1 MAPVSSESFFDLK
14 FSSRQVVLRI
24 HPPEGGKKANLKD
37 IQKELR
43 KLGVSYRHETLF
55 EIYSRASNE
64 YEPLSVHEALD
75 YQLTIDVSKDGQN
88 AWMTVIPPDRGDA
101 RLTPEMVKEALETA
115 QVEQGIMYDQIKRI
129 LASGGAQE
137 RVLIAQGKANEHG
150 ADGTITFTSKATGRF
165 AMGDDTADYKE
176 LNLIDNVLEGEL
188 IATITHPTKGKNG
201 FDIQARVLKGRPGKK
216 AKFRMGR
223 NVRLGEDGSELFAAR
238 DGYVV
243 RTGIRVSVENVL
255 EVNNVNAETGNL
267 RFHGV
272 VKVRGQVEDA
282 FVIEAEKGIEVAGA
296 VGKAKLIS
304 RGDISI
310 RGGVFGAELESGGNV
325 EAAFLSNATVRA
337 GGHVLVRDYIL
348 HSDVESRKSV
358 QIDNEAKGFIHGGR
372 VRAETMI
379 RTPIAGSEA
388 GEEPTRLE
396 VGGGV
401 NVRNRFDLL
410 DEKMDHHLEVY
421 EKLRKNLQFLQN
433 QREREGIPAEARK
446 QELYA
451 TMTGSGPKTTQNL
464 LKLAKTH
471 HELLQAMT
479 NPEEGVGVILISQI
493 AHPGTSIQIQTGRVH
508 LKEPMESCGFAILNE
523 NIKAMPFSAAL
534 NLHKHH
540 ETDGETP

>member
-1 MAPVSSESFFDLK
+1 
-14 FSSRQVVLRI
+14 Q
-24 HPPEGGKKANLKD
+24 KANLKD

-43 KLGVSYRHETLF
+43 QLGVPYRHETLF
-55 EIYSRASNE
+55 EIYSRASDE
-64 YEPLSVHEALD
+64 YEPLSAHEALD
-75 YQLTIDVSKDGQN
+75 YELMIDVSKDGLN

-101 RLTPEMVKEALETA
+101 RLTPEKVKEALETA
-115 QVEQGIMYDQIKRI
+115 QVEKGIMYDQIKRI
-129 LASGGAQE
+129 LASGEAQE
-137 RVLIAQGKANEHG
+137 RVLIAQGVANEHG
-150 ADGTITFTSKATGRF
+150 ADGTITFTDKATDRF

-176 LNLIDNVLEGEL
+176 LSLIDNVLEGEL
-188 IATITHPTKGKNG
+188 VATITHPTKGENG
-201 FDIQARVLKGRPGKK
+201 FNIQAKVLKGRPGKK
-216 AKFRMGR
+216 AKYRMGK
-223 NVRLGEDGSELFAAR
+223 NVRLSEDGTELFATK

-243 RTGIRVSVENVL
+243 RTGLRVSVENVL

-282 FVIEAEKGIEVAGA
+282 FVIDADKGIEVAGT

-310 RGGVFGAELESGGNV
+310 RGGVFGAELESEGNL
-325 EAAFLSNATVRA
+325 EAAFLSDVTVRA

-358 QIDNEAKGFIHGGR
+358 KIINESEGFIHGGR
-372 VRAETMI
+372 VRAETLI
-379 RTPIAGSEA
+379 RTPIAGNEV
-388 GEEPTRLE
+388 GEDPTRLE

-401 NVRNRFDLL
+401 NVRNRYDLL

-421 EKLRKNLQFLQN
+421 EKLRKNLQYLQN
-433 QREREGIPAEARK
+433 QREREGIPTEARK

-451 TMTGSGPKTTQNL
+451 TMTGSGRKTTQNI
-464 LKLAKTH
+464 LALSRTH
-471 HELLQAMT
+471 HELLQAMA

-493 AHPGTSIQIQTGRVH
+493 AHPGTSIQIQTGRVT

-523 NIKAMPFSAAL
+523 NIKAMPFGTAL
-534 NLHKHH
+534 NLHKHQ